1 MFERLLA
8 FRNDVGFLPR
18 STTPARAGGRGP
30 AEAIGRVR
38 VPWSIHRQDG
48 LPFDDGVVSGMATAM
63 SRSPA
68 VATLTFTMTR
78 MPFHPVRRRD
88 RPPSTC
94 YRAIRPKTGSQFSQ

>member
-1 MFERLLA
+1 MFFMRPS
-8 FRNDVGFLPR
+8 DVEHE
-18 STTPARAGGRGP
+18 P

-78 MPFHPVRRRD
+78 MPFSTHASHRFGRD